1 MDKMMH
7 EDHRE
12 AGMIRISDEVVAII
26 AGLAAAEVPGV
37 TGMTGSSIAGSVVE
51 MLGKKNLQKGVKV
64 SVGEK
69 QAAVDLYILVDYG
82 VRIPE
87 VARSVQENVRRAI
100 ESMTGLQV
108 TEVNV
113 HVQGVDFSDT
123 KEEEPQRG
131 K

>member
-1 MDKMMH
+1 MH
-7 EDHRE
+7 EDYRE
-12 AGMIRISDEVVAII
+12 AGTIRISNEVVGII

-69 QAAVDLYILVDYG
+69 QASVDLYIMVDYG

-87 VARSVQENVRRAI
+87 VAIGVQENVCRAI

-108 TEVNV
+108 VEVNV
-113 HVQGVDFSDT
+113 HVQGVAFVDT
-123 KEEEPQRG
+123 KEE
-131 K
+131 